1 MAFFRELLLSL
12 EDEPQLHRRFLDVT
26 ANGSGGEDGGEIATL
41 PFLLH
46 ILSVDEKRERLMA
59 ARVATAIRQD
69 EDGGDDGEAQ
79 GDSIL
84 HYAARCGFTFWCDA
98 LLRRD
103 ALLDEPNSAQAFPP
117 LFVRPLLL
125 LLFCFNLFIFA
136 YSISLFIFVFCQC
149 AIQAGHLRCVRC
161 LVQYGAALTVGSLHA
176 VDVARDFSRAEI
188 VDYLETYLVRNPI
201 HPQAHR

>member
-12 EDEPQLHRRFLDVT
+12 VEDEPQLHRRFLDVT
-26 ANGSGGEDGGEIATL
+26 ANGSGGVEIATL

-59 ARVATAIRQD
+59 ARVTTALRRD
-69 EDGGDDGEAQ
+69 EDGGPVDGEAQ

-84 HYAARCGFTFWCDA
+84 HYAARRGFTFWCDA

-117 LFVRPLLL
+117 LFVRPL
-125 LLFCFNLFIFA
+125 FFFFIF
-136 YSISLFIFVFCQC
+136 IWFDFILFS
-149 AIQAGHLRCVRC
+149 
-161 LVQYGAALTVGSLHA
+161 Y
-176 VDVARDFSRAEI
+176 
-188 VDYLETYLVRNPI
+188 YLF
-201 HPQAHR
+201 

>member
-12 EDEPQLHRRFLDVT
+12 VEDEPQLHRRFLDVT
-26 ANGSGGEDGGEIATL
+26 ANGTGGEDGGVEIATL

-59 ARVATAIRQD
+59 ARVAAALRQD
-69 EDGGDDGEAQ
+69 EDRSDNGEAQ

-84 HYAARCGFTFWCDA
+84 HYAARRGFTFWCDA

-117 LFVRPLLL
+117 LFVRPL
-125 LLFCFNLFIFA
+125 FFFF
-136 YSISLFIFVFCQC
+136 YSF
-149 AIQAGHLRCVRC
+149 
-161 LVQYGAALTVGSLHA
+161 
-176 VDVARDFSRAEI
+176 
-188 VDYLETYLVRNPI
+188 
-201 HPQAHR
+201 